1 MIQSSV
7 APIKLSPA
15 LAARFQTLEDVNGKR
30 KGFVGDWRA
39 SAEEG
44 RAADMQNG
52 LAEWKGSTIE
62 VGTTYGPIQI
72 SYVEDNSET

>member
-1 MIQSSV
+1 M

-15 LAARFQTLEDVNGKR
+15 LAARFQTLEDVNGKS

-44 RAADMQNG
+44 RAAEMQGG

-62 VGTTYGPIQI
+62 VRTTYGPIRI
-72 SYVEDNSET
+72 SYVEDNSES